1 MYYENMGD
9 SNTRGEK
16 KINHTQKG
24 KIDFTFFVFMLLTFN
39 NSKKHQGI
47 FVFRTTTYKQQC
59 NPAQ

>member
-24 KIDFTFFVFMLLTFN
+24 
-39 NSKKHQGI
+39 
-47 FVFRTTTYKQQC
+47 
-59 NPAQ
+59 

>member
-39 NSKKHQGI
+39 NSKNIKGF

>member
-39 NSKKHQGI
+39 NSKNIKG
-47 FVFRTTTYKQQC
+47 
-59 NPAQ
+59 

>member
-9 SNTRGEK
+9 SNAKGEK

-39 NSKKHQGI
+39 N
-47 FVFRTTTYKQQC
+47 
-59 NPAQ
+59 